1 MCCVQLMLRAH
12 QTSSGVSRDAASQ
25 HDTNATDKINVAI
38 IQTNETAVSSLLL
51 LTVYICIPIVN
62 ACLFKF
68 SGYSHVFYPIL
79 VAESFNERQAP
90 LLFQLPFSITTTTTT
105 TTTRTT
111 TTTTTTTNATTI
123 LLLRFLFNWPIIPE
137 IAPD

>member
-1 MCCVQLMLRAH
+1 M
-12 QTSSGVSRDAASQ
+12 SRDAASQ

-111 TTTTTTTNATTI
+111 TTTTTTNATTI